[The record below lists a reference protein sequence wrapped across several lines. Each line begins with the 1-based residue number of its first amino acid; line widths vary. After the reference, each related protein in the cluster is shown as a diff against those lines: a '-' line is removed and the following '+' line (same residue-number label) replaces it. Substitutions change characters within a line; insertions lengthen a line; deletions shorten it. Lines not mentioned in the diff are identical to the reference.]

1 MCRLELS
8 VPPKSVHQWYCCTHH
23 ANYTSH
29 DTQSLVGLCLL
40 QEPHGLRPM
49 AYALHAKNVDL
60 CKQRS
65 TVLEALITCM
75 VKQGNKRVRINS
87 DMEDMVFVRALL

>member
-1 MCRLELS
+1 L
-8 VPPKSVHQWYCCTHH
+8 
-23 ANYTSH
+23 
-29 DTQSLVGLCLL
+29 GLCLL

-75 VKQGNKRVRINS
+75 IKQSNKKESVS
-87 DMEDMVFVRALL
+87 TPTWKT